1 MEQRCV
7 NIDQIAVVEVQE
19 PLVGLKCAL
28 KSSRSPPQ
36 LVKIMAF
43 SNEQRLKGS
52 KTHFKVLN
60 GIYSLEMMDLIL
72 LEKTT
77 RGHKR
82 SWKEKGA
89 LFHTSE

>member
-1 MEQRCV
+1 MWGSLEFPHWSTWVLISDLADKIWFTIQLEQRRAS
-7 NIDQIAVVEVQE
+7 IDQIVVVEVQE

-36 LVKIMAF
+36 LVKIMTF

-60 GIYSLEMMDLIL
+60 EY
-72 LEKTT
+72 TV
-77 RGHKR
+77 
-82 SWKEKGA
+82 
-89 LFHTSE
+89 

>member
-1 MEQRCV
+1 MCQCRS
-7 NIDQIAVVEVQE
+7 DRSGGSSGASSW
-19 PLVGLKCAL
+19 PKCAL
-28 KSSRSPPQ
+28 KSSQSPPQ
-36 LVKIMAF
+36 LVKIMTF
-43 SNEQRLKGS
+43 CNEQRLKGS

-60 GIYSLEMMDLIL
+60 GTYSLEMMDLIL